1 MASCEF
7 QNVDD
12 LMTDVGNGASARLLA
27 VWALAMRTNRRSRKD
42 LTQLLFAHGIRKKPR
57 WYTVFSNQLLCLWR
71 LLRKM
76 AAPHAQSQ
84 DVPMPISLSRR
95 TRRLLAPTG
104 LVHAA
109 MPSLTANAREQATW
123 LGQSMQN
130 HQMALWYDNWVK
142 KNYGVDPLHLY
153 HFINCTVMAVLHLPA
168 LPPFLGHVS
177 AINAV
182 HTIGARVDALQVRHA
197 DLFRRVYAH
206 PHMIHYTFVRVPL
219 DIPRQNNGIR
229 NFENRR
235 IPLALGSFQNHCTG

>member
-1 MASCEF
+1 MDPALLRVVVASREF
-7 QNVDD
+7 QNIDD
-12 LMTDVGNGASARLLA
+12 LMTDVADGGSERLLA

-42 LTQLLFAHGIRKKPR
+42 FTRLLFAHGIRKKPR

-123 LGQSMQN
+123 LWQSMRN
-130 HQMALWYDNWVK
+130 HEMALWYDNWVK
-142 KNYGVDPLHLY
+142 KIMGWTRCMLTTP
-153 HFINCTVMAVLHLPA
+153 
-168 LPPFLGHVS
+168 
-177 AINAV
+177 
-182 HTIGARVDALQVRHA
+182 
-197 DLFRRVYAH
+197 
-206 PHMIHYTFVRVPL
+206 
-219 DIPRQNNGIR
+219 
-229 NFENRR
+229 
-235 IPLALGSFQNHCTG
+235 